1 MFSKYCH
8 KLVKISILIT
18 LRVSF
23 HPSVLS
29 PIKLTEWKKC
39 CLLTTVFLMFVAILN
54 AILELVFFSSC
65 HISLAL
71 SVHFACPR
79 SFSLAVLTQSSCC
92 YKITTVCELVLS
104 GNKMVPA
111 KYNTSLLLQQITSL
125 CFVCF
130 KKYASP
136 FEHGLQKTL
145 LKLGFCSGSSSSC
158 DAKVKANQMAR
169 KEGKEGKSLVCA
181 ES

>member
-1 MFSKYCH
+1 MEEMLSANN
-8 KLVKISILIT
+8 
-18 LRVSF
+18 SF
-23 HPSVLS
+23 
-29 PIKLTEWKKC
+29 
-39 CLLTTVFLMFVAILN
+39 FLMFVAILN

-136 FEHGLQKTL
+136 WTSENSSQAWLLQWQ
-145 LKLGFCSGSSSSC
+145 F
-158 DAKVKANQMAR
+158 QFMR
-169 KEGKEGKSLVCA
+169 R
-181 ES
+181 